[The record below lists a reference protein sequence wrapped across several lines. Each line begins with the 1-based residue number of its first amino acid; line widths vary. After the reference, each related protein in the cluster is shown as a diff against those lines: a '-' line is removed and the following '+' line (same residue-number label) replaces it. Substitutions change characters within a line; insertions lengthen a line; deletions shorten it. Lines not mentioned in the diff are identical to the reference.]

1 MVLKNFEEMIKN
13 TFRPSVTRLFPE
25 VPTEVS
31 DRYRGMHKLDRDKC
45 IGCGICAS
53 TCPTRAI
60 RIVRHGRWFPMID
73 FGHCMFCGLCVDQCP
88 NDALTMTKEYTEAI
102 SPDRYAL
109 IYGPAQLMGEE
120 E

>member
-13 TFRPSVTRLFPE
+13 TFRPSVTRLCPE

-31 DRYRGMHKLDRDKC
+31 DRYRGMH
-45 IGCGICAS
+45 
-53 TCPTRAI
+53 
-60 RIVRHGRWFPMID
+60 PMID

-120 E
+120 D

>member
-1 MVLKNFEEMIKN
+1 
-13 TFRPSVTRLFPE
+13 
-25 VPTEVS
+25 
-31 DRYRGMHKLDRDKC
+31 
-45 IGCGICAS
+45 
-53 TCPTRAI
+53 
-60 RIVRHGRWFPMID
+60 MID

-120 E
+120 D

>member
-13 TFRPSVTRLFPE
+13 TFRPSVTRLYPE

-53 TCPTRAI
+53 VCPTRAI
-60 RIVRHGRWFPMID
+60 RIDQVTSIGWKVLLPLAMVNLVWSV
-73 FGHCMFCGLCVDQCP
+73 MLGLVWP
-88 NDALTMTKEYTEAI
+88 W
-102 SPDRYAL
+102 
-109 IYGPAQLMGEE
+109 
-120 E
+120 